1 MHAIRVRALVLVFG
15 AITIAG
21 CAGVSPSGSPSI
33 AHPTAPGPGLS
44 FGPKP
49 TPAPQSA
56 WQRRLAAIQPNGT
69 FAKDDALALFA
80 TAYGPLPGVDVARDT
95 GIADGTLAIR
105 AVMAVRA
112 QLTQE
117 QRDAIDRAIAI
128 PAGSTIVEIPPVSAR
143 ATAAR
148 LAAFTT
154 TTLDGVKKLGDF
166 YRGRIAS
173 NLGQDFRGTLKFALV
188 DVNNGLDGDAW
199 SDYPGGVFGNCRVR
213 LYAAAEKELEI
224 TIAHEVFHCFQLDA
238 YRTAEALSA
247 APSWL
252 IEGGAEW
259 AGVDLT
265 GDASGF
271 WPAYIQQQLPLPQ
284 ETYDA
289 AGFFGHMDEVALD
302 PWTAFPAMWNAGND
316 PVSIMQAGGADR
328 DQFVDSWA
336 SAVLRQKQL
345 GGAWWTAA
353 DGHTSA
359 VNSPQVFDVGDG
371 SKVDLYMP
379 YLQNKIRVLAVG
391 SDLVHFTTE
400 GHVRINDGHV
410 DLTDVADGWFCI
422 SGHSCEAKCPGGEQP
437 PPIAGTLSPTIVVA
451 SSGGIDGTI
460 GTAEGK
466 DLKDLENE
474 CGAAGAPTEEP
485 ADQGAFCQQYR
496 DLLIWWKH
504 NPTDVVPPPKEW
516 AGEILARSVA
526 LYHVAPPEMRQ
537 WAAIVARTY
546 AIYVD
551 VNVYA
556 DIPASG
562 PGAAQLPQAGMA
574 MDAYCGV
581 TRDAQGWIKE

>member
-1 MHAIRVRALVLVFG
+1 MHPIRARALVLVFG

-33 AHPTAPGPGLS
+33 PNPAAPGPGLS
-44 FGPKP
+44 FGPTP
-49 TPAPQSA
+49 TPVPQSA
-56 WQRRLAAIQPNGT
+56 WQRRLAAIQPDGT
-69 FAKDDALALFA
+69 FAKADALALFA
-80 TAYGPLPGVDVARDT
+80 TAYGPLPGVDVARDK

-105 AVMAVRA
+105 AVTAVRA

-128 PAGSTIVEIPPVSAR
+128 PDGSTIVEVPPVSAR
-143 ATAAR
+143 APGAR

-154 TTLDGVKKLGDF
+154 VTADGVKKLADF
-166 YRGRIAS
+166 YRGRVAT
-173 NLGQDFRGTLKFALV
+173 NLGQDFRGTLEVALV
-188 DVNNGLDGDAW
+188 DTDIGLDGDAW
-199 SDYPGGVFGNCRVR
+199 SDYPGGVFGNCRIR
-213 LYAAAEKELEI
+213 IYPPAEKELEI

-238 YRTAEALSA
+238 YRTAEAEAA

-259 AGVDLT
+259 AAVDLT
-265 GDASGF
+265 QDASPF

-289 AGFFGHMDEVALD
+289 VGFFGHMDEVGLD
-302 PWTAFPAMWNAGND
+302 PWTGFLAMWNAGNNA
-316 PVSIMQAGGADR
+316 VAIMQAGGADR

-336 SAVLRQKQL
+336 SAVLRQQQL

-353 DGHTSA
+353 DGHTNA
-359 VNSPQVFDVGDG
+359 VNYPQVYGVGNG
-371 SKVDLYMP
+371 TRVDLSMP
-379 YLQNKIRVLAVG
+379 YLQNKIRVLSVG

-410 DLTDVADGWFCI
+410 DLTDVSDSWFCI
-422 SGHSCEAKCPGGEQP
+422 SGHSCDPTCPNGEQP
-437 PPIAGTLSPTIVVA
+437 PPISGTLSPTIAVA

-466 DLKDLENE
+466 NLKDLEAD
-474 CGAAGAPTEEP
+474 CGGGGAPSDEP
-485 ADQGAFCQQYR
+485 PDQGAFCQQYR

-516 AGEILARSVA
+516 AREIVNRSVS
-526 LYHVAPPEMRQ
+526 LYHVAPPEMQ
-537 WAAIVARTY
+537 PWAAIVARTY
-546 AIYVD
+546 AIYAD

-562 PGAAQLPQAGMA
+562 PGAAQLPQAGMT
-574 MDAYCGV
+574 MDKYCGV